1 MATFLAT
8 HVKSDVRE
16 LEGVLVKLKAQAS
29 LTGAEISLDMAK
41 QELHFV
47 EAESDTTFT
56 VEAIQAAVTR
66 HFNIKI
72 QDLKSTSRARSVAR
86 PRHIAM
92 YLARKYTVLGLK
104 EIGAHFG
111 RRDHSTVLHACL
123 AIEKGLEAEAEIRQS
138 VESIQDLL

>member
-1 MATFLAT
+1 M
-8 HVKSDVRE
+8 
-16 LEGVLVKLKAQAS
+16 
-29 LTGAEISLDMAK
+29 
-41 QELHFV
+41 
-47 EAESDTTFT
+47 EAEVDTTFT
-56 VEAIQAAVTR
+56 VEAIQAVVTR

-111 RRDHSTVLHACL
+111 GRDHSTVLHACL